1 MEQPDLQKRLLL
13 ALVLSLLVFIFYDM
27 FITQNTQK
35 PLDTN
40 KSVQS
45 APLSTANPTPVTT
58 SSTPV
63 ANAPTV
69 TTKSISTIKSD
80 DFMMSIDELGRIS
93 QVTLLQSKYTTD
105 EGKALNLLNPLSVK
119 PLEVRFADSKLNDE
133 ALKVPYNAS
142 VPTIDLSTNETKLT
156 LTQTL
161 SSTTLTKEITF
172 YKDGHYDLNVKSST
186 PMEFFI
192 TSGQRP
198 TVHDDNLE
206 MAVHG
211 ALLGKNDDTIETLED
226 GDVETAQ
233 AYGGID
239 FVSSFDK
246 YYASIL
252 YDFSKPLSVSTTV
265 LEGDNPLVFVQSKGE
280 LKLHGYIGSKD
291 YKVLNSLNPKLTNAI
306 EYGFFT
312 FISKPLFEMLNYFH
326 GMVGNWGWA
335 IVIVTL
341 LVKLVL
347 FFPSYKG
354 MLSMLKLKDLAPKM
368 QEIREK
374 YKDDMQKMNM
384 HTMELYKKHGAN
396 PLGGCLPILLQIPI
410 FFAIYRVLVNAVEL
424 QGAEWIL
431 WINDLSKMDPF
442 FILPI
447 LMGVTMWY
455 QQKISP
461 NSFTDP
467 MQQKIFQWLPVI
479 MTVFFVYFPA
489 GLVLY
494 WFVSNLFTIAQQY
507 AVNISYAKHKA
518 LEIQKHKKEKGK

>member
-27 FITQNTQK
+27 FVSQNTQK
-35 PLDTN
+35 QSDAN
-40 KSVQS
+40 KSVYS
-45 APLSTANPTPVTT
+45 APTTTQAVANNTTVATT
-58 SSTPV
+58 SP
-63 ANAPTV
+63 NAPST
-69 TTKSISTIKSD
+69 TTKAISTIKSN
-80 DFMMSIDELGRIS
+80 DFVMSIDEIGRIS
-93 QVTLLQSKYTTD
+93 QVTLLQSKYKGED
-105 EGKALNLLNPLSVK
+105 GKALNLLNPLSVK
-119 PLEVRFADSKLNDE
+119 PLEVRFSDQKLNDE
-133 ALKVPYNAS
+133 ALKVPYTAS
-142 VPTIDLSTNETKLT
+142 TDTIDLNSNETKLI
-156 LTQTL
+156 LTQKL
-161 SSTTLTKEITF
+161 SSTTVTKELSF
-172 YKDGHYDLNVKSST
+172 YKDGHYDLKIKSST
-186 PMEFFI
+186 PNDFFI

-198 TVHDDNLE
+198 NPADEVAD
-206 MAVHG
+206 MAVNG
-211 ALLGKNDDTIETLED
+211 ALIGKSDGTFETLED
-226 GDVETAQ
+226 GDMDTAQ
-233 AYGGID
+233 SYSGID
-239 FVSSFDK
+239 FISSFDK

-252 YDFSKPLSVSTTV
+252 YDFDKKLNVSTTI
-265 LEGDNPLVFVQSKGE
+265 LAEDNPLVFVQSKGE
-280 LKLHGYIGSKD
+280 LTLHGYIGSKD
-291 YKVLNSLNPKLTNAI
+291 YKVLHNLNPKLTGAI

-312 FISKPLFEMLNYFH
+312 FIAKPLFWLLNEIH
-326 GMVGNWGWA
+326 SVVGNWGWA
-335 IVIVTL
+335 IVIITL

-347 FFPSYKG
+347 FLPSYKG

-384 HTMELYKKHGAN
+384 HTMDLYKKHGAN

-431 WINDLSKMDPF
+431 WIEDLSKLDPY
-442 FILPI
+442 FILPV
-447 LMGVTMWY
+447 LMGITMWY

-479 MTVFFVYFPA
+479 MTVFFIYFPA

-507 AVNISYAKHKA
+507 AVNISYANHKA
-518 LEIQKHKKEKGK
+518 LEIEKHKKGK